1 LFWID
6 DPGVS
11 LRSTPGFILS
21 AAPRTHQYKKIGKAR
36 EAAGRDRI
44 VLNDWRCLIISASI
58 IDEANMSD
66 SYTNLLYHIV
76 FSTKDRRPLI
86 TPEYEPR
93 LYEYIGGTLR
103 GLGDVSLELNGTA
116 DHVHLLAKLRPD
128 RALSDVLRKLKA
140 NASGWMHDVFPAVKD
155 FSWQRG
161 YGAFTVSQSNVEEV
175 RNYLRR
181 QKEHH
186 AKISFRDEF
195 IQFLKANDIEYDE
208 RYV

>member
-1 LFWID
+1 
-6 DPGVS
+6 
-11 LRSTPGFILS
+11 
-21 AAPRTHQYKKIGKAR
+21 
-36 EAAGRDRI
+36 
-44 VLNDWRCLIISASI
+44 
-58 IDEANMSD
+58 MSQ
-66 SYTNLLYHIV
+66 SFTNLLYHII
-76 FSTKDRRPLI
+76 FSTKDRRPVI
-86 TPEYEPR
+86 TLDHQPR
-93 LYEYIGGTLR
+93 LYEYIGGIVR
-103 GLGDVSLELNGTA
+103 GTGGISLGINGIE

-140 NASGWMHDVFPAVKD
+140 NATGWMHDVFPAVQD

-175 RNYLRR
+175 REYLRR

-195 IQFLKANDIEYDE
+195 IQFLKANGIEYDE

>member
-1 LFWID
+1 ML
-6 DPGVS
+6 PP
-11 LRSTPGFILS
+11 L
-21 AAPRTHQYKKIGKAR
+21 PRATLAGTHYKKICKAR
-36 EAAGRDRI
+36 EAADRDQI
-44 VLNDWRCLIISASI
+44 VLNDSRCSIISASI

-76 FSTKDRRPLI
+76 FSTKERRPLI

-93 LYEYIGGTLR
+93 LYEYIGGTIR
-103 GLGDVSLELNGTA
+103 GLGGVSLELNGTA

-140 NASGWMHDVFPAVKD
+140 NATGWMHDVFPEVKD

-195 IQFLKANDIEYDE
+195 IQFLKANGIEYDE